1 MSNDYAISKLTSA
14 LNMLSDLETR
24 TFEHW
29 DNLGRSDAP
38 YHQRQAASVIHDEV
52 TRIGNRV
59 KAALKS
65 LVED

>member
-1 MSNDYAISKLTSA
+1 MSDYTISKLTSA

-24 TFEHW
+24 AFEHW

-38 YHQRQAASVIHDEV
+38 SRQRSEASVIHDEV
-52 TRIGNRV
+52 VRIGNRV
-59 KAALKS
+59 KGALRS